1 MGWSCFAVSCF
12 SVNSSLLMIFLSE
25 IGLFWSCL
33 ALTTVLSPT
42 LRAAIY
48 VEPSIDS
55 LVCELSNDEI

>member
-1 MGWSCFAVSCF
+1 
-12 SVNSSLLMIFLSE
+12 MIFLSE